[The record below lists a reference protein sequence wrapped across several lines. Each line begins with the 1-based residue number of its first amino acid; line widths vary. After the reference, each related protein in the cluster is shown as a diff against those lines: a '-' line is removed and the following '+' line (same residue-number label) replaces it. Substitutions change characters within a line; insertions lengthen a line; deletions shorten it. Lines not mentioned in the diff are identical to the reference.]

1 MAHREPSP
9 TPTVRTSVEHGLPAD
24 LAGYAQEKISKLGR
38 FAHGAVL
45 DARVRLTRQ
54 PPPRS
59 VLAQGNLDV
68 NGRRIRAQVSAAD
81 PREAVDQ
88 LESRLRAQLARLDKG
103 WEAHRLHA
111 HEHLPGHWRHD
122 TPPDHRPPYFRRPA
136 GERRIVRH
144 KSFTL
149 ATNTIDEAAEDM
161 LLLDHD
167 FHLFTETGTGQDSV
181 LYHAGPTGHRL
192 AQTTS
197 VAADGL
203 SPHRLPVTL
212 SRQPAPLLSTGE
224 AADRLALTG
233 MPFQFFLDAE
243 RGRGAV
249 LYHRYDGH
257 YGLISP
263 AV

>member
-1 MAHREPSP
+1 MASRELFPA
-9 TPTVRTSVEHGLPAD
+9 PTVRTSVEHGLPTD
-24 LAGYAQEKISKLGR
+24 LTGYAQEKIGKLAR
-38 FAHGAVL
+38 FAHGPVL

-68 NGRRIRAQVSAAD
+68 NGRPIRAQVSAAG
-81 PREAVDQ
+81 PREAVDR

-103 WEAHRLHA
+103 WEVHRPHA
-111 HEHLPGHWRHD
+111 LEHLPGHWRHD
-122 TPPDHRPPYFRRPA
+122 SPPDHRPPYFRRPA
-136 GERRIVRH
+136 EERRIVRH

-161 LLLDHD
+161 VLLDHD
-167 FHLFTETGTGQDSV
+167 FHLFTETGTRQDSV
-181 LYHAGPTGHRL
+181 LYRAGATGYRL
-192 AQTTS
+192 AVATS
-197 VAADGL
+197 APPTGL

-212 SRQPAPLLSTGE
+212 SAQPAPLLSTAE
-224 AADRLALTG
+224 AVERLGLTG
-233 MPFQFFLDAE
+233 LPFLFFLDAE

-257 YGLISP
+257 YGLILP
-263 AV
+263 AT